1 MENPAKRAEAA
12 MDAYRSHFIGA
23 GGRAARNVA
32 HRFEA
37 TDNGEESVI
46 GFRGPYLQALDVA
59 NWSTES
65 WLSFSKEAGI
75 HPLVRLA
82 FEDIG
87 FRRLYDFQE
96 RSVGTILDGEDTVI
110 TAATGRG
117 KTEAW
122 LIPILDYILNANQ
135 GKLDASGPDDVKAV
149 LTYPT
154 KALAQDQLKRLIQYL
169 YRINAELPTNDRIT
183 VGIYD
188 GDTPSNMSSRAEG
201 YLNATFKYFEC
212 PGYND
217 ALEKCQNC
225 GKSVHVRN
233 ASQRYELEPEKKQCV
248 DEVPLDF
255 LRLTKNEILEEGVDI
270 LLTNPDTIN
279 LKLVNTNASDEHD
292 AFVYEPEYNEYS
304 NAPGTVIDN
313 NLVFNQA
320 EERQVLLTE
329 QSLVSGRNINL
340 NLLGGSLSRQGVL
353 SRGVNVNP
361 VSAPSQVIT
370 VTNSTDAPV
379 EITLPT
385 RLNEQRWTEALEN
398 ERVENGGRIADVT
411 YTEGEPYSELTLS
424 MERGVGYDLRM
435 SKVALG
441 EREQRQT
448 AHYIVNRGEHSR
460 AVAAGTT
467 ERVYVEV
474 RDRYNNPVSG
484 VDVNTEL
491 QAPGGTDPGTLT
503 PVQPRTDAEGVAS
516 FEYEATGDAPTVGA
530 TFSIGENATAVA
542 RERVSVA
549 FDVIEDGGGGGDDGG
564 GGIDQGTESNVF
576 VSSVDRLSGGSSN
589 EANVRF
595 RNEGTDKQIDAAE
608 FVFFYDSSN
617 CPCADRLRLGNTGPV
632 LEAAEGMRTLNQ
644 PVELPAGQTTVNFDF
659 GSSGG
664 GGGFSV
670 RRGDFA
676 VVRFE
681 FSDGSRSTYF
691 IQFQTN

>member
-1 MENPAKRAEAA
+1 MERHTEKVPKGGSEGQRQDAAVSNIIGTIIVFAFVVILLAIFQVAAVPIWNQSVEFEHSQRVQDDVGQLHDSIVLSATTGRATTQSVELGTQYPRRLLFINPANPSGSMSTLE
-12 MDAYRSHFIGA
+12 
-23 GGRAARNVA
+23 
-32 HRFEA
+32 
-37 TDNGEESVI
+37 TGEVSV
-46 GFRGPYLQALDVA
+46 
-59 NWSTES
+59 T
-65 WLSFSKEAGI
+65 
-75 HPLVRLA
+75 
-82 FEDIG
+82 
-87 FRRLYDFQE
+87 
-96 RSVGTILDGEDTVI
+96 
-110 TAATGRG
+110 
-117 KTEAW
+117 
-122 LIPILDYILNANQ
+122 NA
-135 GKLDASGPDDVKAV
+135 ASG
-149 LTYPT
+149 
-154 KALAQDQLKRLIQYL
+154 
-169 YRINAELPTNDRIT
+169 
-183 VGIYD
+183 D
-188 GDTPSNMSSRAEG
+188 GDVRDYWGGNQ
-201 YLNATFKYFEC
+201 TFFETT
-212 PGYND
+212 
-217 ALEKCQNC
+217 
-225 GKSVHVRN
+225 S
-233 ASQRYELEPEKKQCV
+233 
-248 DEVPLDF
+248 
-255 LRLTKNEILEEGVDI
+255 
-270 LLTNPDTIN
+270 
-279 LKLVNTNASDEHD
+279 
-292 AFVYEPEYNEYS
+292 FVYEPEYNEYS